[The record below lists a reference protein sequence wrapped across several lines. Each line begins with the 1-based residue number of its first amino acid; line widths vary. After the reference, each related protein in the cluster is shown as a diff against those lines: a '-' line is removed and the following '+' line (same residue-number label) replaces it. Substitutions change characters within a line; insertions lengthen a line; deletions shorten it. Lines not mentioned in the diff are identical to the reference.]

1 MIISTQ
7 RQGHINYLYLK
18 RRYVC
23 RHRHNVKTSNIT
35 DINVKLKYVNQE
47 FKSRC
52 SQSIPCRWTGS
63 RQDDVLV
70 SAIKVLLQD
79 VWPQAD
85 TELAKVNQLFPI
97 PQSQYRMAV
106 SVRSLC
112 SATWVDTRVLC
123 YQGLSS
129 AAAQW
134 PGVLCYCAT
143 VGWCQYQISRSI
155 AAPS

>member
-1 MIISTQ
+1 MET
-7 RQGHINYLYLK
+7 
-18 RRYVC
+18 
-23 RHRHNVKTSNIT
+23 VKI
-35 DINVKLKYVNQE
+35 KE

-143 VGWCQYQISRSI
+143 VLLWDGASTRYLGPSLPHLNIKFKQGIISRYHVKVYQCCASVQC
-155 AAPS
+155 A